1 MPLPGQTPEGPEG
14 KYSPVQMAEWLMTEA
29 ASFKD
34 PQELLAEIE
43 RQGFSMTPSEGGP
56 MGDPMG
62 DPMMGEEPPME
73 EPPME
78 EPPMEEPPMDE
89 GEGKGKGAKGPAFL
103 EIMRIGAAEKAIG
116 KDKDK
121 KAKKKAEDE
130 EEGY

>member
-78 EPPMEEPPMDE
+78 EPPMDE
-89 GEGKGKGAKGPAFL
+89 AKGKGKEGRTALLFSV
-103 EIMRIGAAEKAIG
+103 AEKAIG
-116 KDKDK
+116 GGEDK